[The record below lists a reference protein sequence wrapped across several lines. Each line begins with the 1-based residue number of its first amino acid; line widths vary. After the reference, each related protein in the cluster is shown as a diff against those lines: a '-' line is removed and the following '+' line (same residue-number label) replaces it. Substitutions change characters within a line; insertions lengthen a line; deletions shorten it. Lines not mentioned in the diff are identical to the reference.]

1 MSDDEEK
8 EKEKHVEEEQA
19 EKEKEEEENGD
30 VAGDHREQLL
40 VTCGRPPDRGLLPW
54 TSQDLE
60 LITGSAS
67 GGPIDPEPPPWSSVF
82 PLSSI
87 RPEPGTHQR

>member
-30 VAGDHREQLL
+30 VTGDHREQLL

-54 TSQDLE
+54 T
-60 LITGSAS
+60 
-67 GGPIDPEPPPWSSVF
+67 
-82 PLSSI
+82 
-87 RPEPGTHQR
+87 